1 MDALESTFAVVER
14 CLDRWT
20 TVMLADV
27 IERDYFGTLQTHTRG
42 SVLQRLF
49 CQDAYHAG
57 ELSQTRGI
65 HGLSQIEL
73 WRPD

>member
-1 MDALESTFAVVER
+1 
-14 CLDRWT
+14 
-20 TVMLADV
+20 MLADV